1 MRKRRK
7 KLDRGVEARRL
18 ARKIGPK
25 PGATQVVVDK
35 RKKPEKHKAKLLEA
49 DAE

>member
-1 MRKRRK
+1 MKKRK
-7 KLDRGVEARRL
+7 KTLDKGAEARRL

-35 RKKPEKHKAKLLEA
+35 RKKPEKHKASLLDSNE
-49 DAE
+49 E